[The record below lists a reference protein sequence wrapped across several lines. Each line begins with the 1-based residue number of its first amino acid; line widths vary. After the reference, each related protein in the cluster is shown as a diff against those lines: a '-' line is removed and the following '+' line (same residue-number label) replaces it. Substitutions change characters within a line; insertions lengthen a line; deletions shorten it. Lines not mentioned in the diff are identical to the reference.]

1 MNISAKMKVS
11 ASKSAT
17 SPSRKTLA
25 TIIKNRMQKI
35 TFSILTFLLL
45 TNCNVNKVEQDNKE
59 SNNSKVDKLEILLIG
74 TFHFANFNREN
85 NGDVVDI
92 KIRDILNESEQNEL
106 ELISDKIKIF
116 NPDKIFVE
124 IMFNSQNRLDSIY
137 SSFSTNNYS
146 TENRSELTQLAF
158 RTAKKLNH
166 KKLYAMDYRT
176 EFRYDSLMQQME
188 KAKQFDLIAKDSIE
202 LVKLERTENEL
213 FASNKSLTEILYFYN
228 DDKRRKEDINWY
240 VNLANQGGEKD
251 NFVGAHL
258 ASEWYKRN
266 LYMYSIIQKAI
277 EKHDKRIIIIA
288 GASHIAMFKDFIDY
302 NPEWKTIELKELME
316 K

>member
-1 MNISAKMKVS
+1 
-11 ASKSAT
+11 
-17 SPSRKTLA
+17 
-25 TIIKNRMQKI
+25 MQKI
-35 TFSILTFLLL
+35 IIGILILILL
-45 TNCNVNKVEQDNKE
+45 TNCNGNGVEQNKE
-59 SNNSKVDKLEILLIG
+59 KTYNSKDDKLEILLIG
-74 TFHFANFNREN
+74 TFHFANFDPEN

-92 KIRDILNESEQNEL
+92 KIRNILNESDQNEL
-106 ELISDKIKIF
+106 ELISDKIKAF

-124 IMFNSQNRLDSIY
+124 TMYNHQNKLDSIY
-137 SSFSTNNYS
+137 SSFSTNDYS
-146 TENRSELTQLAF
+146 KEKRDELYQLAF

-176 EFRYDSLMQQME
+176 EFRYDSLIQQME

-202 LVKLERTENEL
+202 LVKLEKTENEL
-213 FASNKSLTEILYFYN
+213 FASNKSLTEILYHYN

-251 NFVGAHL
+251 NFVGAYL

-277 EKHDKRIIIIA
+277 EKEDKRIVISA

-302 NPEWKTIELKELME
+302 NPEWKTVELKEIMDR
-316 K
+316 

>member
-1 MNISAKMKVS
+1 
-11 ASKSAT
+11 
-17 SPSRKTLA
+17 
-25 TIIKNRMQKI
+25 MQKI
-35 TFSILTFLLL
+35 IIGILILILL
-45 TNCNVNKVEQDNKE
+45 TSCNGNGVEQNNE
-59 SNNSKVDKLEILLIG
+59 EIYNSKDDKLEILLIG
-74 TFHFANFNREN
+74 TFHFANFNPEN
-85 NGDVVDI
+85 NGDVLDI
-92 KIRDILNESEQNEL
+92 KIRDILNKSDQNEL
-106 ELISDKIKIF
+106 ELISDKIKAF

-124 IMFNSQNRLDSIY
+124 TMYNYQNKLDSIY
-137 SSFSTNNYS
+137 SSFSTNDYS
-146 TENRSELTQLAF
+146 KEKRDELYQLAF

-176 EFRYDSLMQQME
+176 EFRYDSLIQQME
-188 KAKQFDLIAKDSIE
+188 KAKQFDLIVKDSIE
-202 LVKLERTENEL
+202 LVKLEKTENEL
-213 FASNKSLTEILYFYN
+213 FASNKSLTEILYHYN

-251 NFVGAHL
+251 NFVGAYL

-277 EKHDKRIIIIA
+277 EKEDKRIVISA

-302 NPEWKTIELKELME
+302 NPEWKTIELKEIMN